1 MLSEYISSL
10 PKEGKLSREEE
21 ARLWDAYKNEGELEA
36 RQKLI
41 EHYQLLVFKEAT
53 KYPVQE
59 TVLLDLIQE
68 GTVGLM
74 EAAEKFDIEQGV
86 AFSLYAIHRI
96 RGRML
101 DFLRKGQ
108 NDILMG
114 EEQEEKLFT
123 LQVAP
128 DTAFEITDRNSLH
141 SAVSMAVNRL
151 PMKEQDVIR
160 SVYLKEKT
168 VAETANEMDVSTAY
182 VYRLEKRGIHRLRG
196 MLSKLMHVNSENRYN
211 MISC

>member
-68 GTVGLM
+68 VTVGLM

-196 MLSKLMHVNSENRYN
+196 MLSKLMHERK
-211 MISC
+211 

>member
-101 DFLRKGQ
+101 DFLRKPAAQRRAG
-108 NDILMG
+108 G
-114 EEQEEKLFT
+114 RP
-123 LQVAP
+123 V
-128 DTAFEITDRNSLH
+128 LH
-141 SAVSMAVNRL
+141 C
-151 PMKEQDVIR
+151 PPGK
-160 SVYLKEKT
+160 
-168 VAETANEMDVSTAY
+168 
-182 VYRLEKRGIHRLRG
+182 GLRPG
-196 MLSKLMHVNSENRYN
+196 PADL
-211 MISC
+211 

>member
-10 PKEGKLSREEE
+10 PKEGTLSREEE

-196 MLSKLMHVNSENRYN
+196 MLSKLMHERK
-211 MISC
+211 

>member
-1 MLSEYISSL
+1 MLSEYINSL

-96 RGRML
+96 RGKML

-141 SAVSMAVNRL
+141 SAVSMAVSRL
-151 PMKEQDVIR
+151 PMKEQGVIR

-196 MLSKLMHVNSENRYN
+196 MLSKLMHERK
-211 MISC
+211 